1 MRKNSGFK
9 IIIIGIVII
18 LSIFIVVSI
27 SNLNVFEKEPPNIA
41 LENETHW
48 NLKTPI
54 PLKITDNVGIKFIKI
69 VLNDGSASQVLLSKE
84 FNDTQAELNLNIAFP
99 KNAIF
104 DEKKTYTLTVE
115 AIDTSKWNFFGGN
128 KSVKHSKLL
137 VDTKKPEIYILN
149 QSYKISKG
157 GAAAVVFRASDD
169 NIKDVYIQTNYG
181 KKFKATPFYKD
192 GYYASLVAW
201 PSSEN
206 DFSADVVAEDMAGNK
221 SNMRVRYFL
230 QDRKYK
236 VSKIAL
242 NDRFLDGKILDLAN
256 QYAADPAAMDKLARF
271 KFVNETLRISNEKK
285 ITEITSKVPE
295 KSMSGFYIAPFY
307 PLRNGAAVASFGDH
321 RFYTYNG
328 NDVSESWHLGLDL
341 ASTAGAKIA
350 TSNPSVVVFN
360 EENGIYGQNIIL
372 YHGFGLYTL
381 YGHCNSTNVNVG
393 EQLSVD
399 APIAT
404 TGTTGLALGDHLHFG
419 VLVQGIEVR
428 PEEWMDNKWM
438 KDNVYDV
445 LELSKKV
452 IDKKI

>member
-9 IIIIGIVII
+9 IIIIGIIII

-27 SNLNVFEKEPPNIA
+27 SNLNILEKEPPNIA

-48 NLKTPI
+48 NLKAPI
-54 PLKITDNVGIKFIKI
+54 PLKITDNAGIKFIKI

-84 FNDTQAELNLNIAFP
+84 FNDSQTEVNLNIAFP

-104 DEKKTYTLTVE
+104 DEKKTYTLIVE

-128 KSVKHSKLL
+128 KSVKNSKLL
-137 VDTKKPEIYILN
+137 VDTKRPEIYILN

-181 KKFKATPFYKD
+181 KKFKVTPFYKD
-192 GYYASLVAW
+192 GYYSSLVAW

-206 DFSADVVAEDMAGNK
+206 EFSADVVAEDMAGNK
-221 SNMRVRYFL
+221 SNMRIRYFL

-236 VSKIAL
+236 ISKIAL

-256 QYAADPAAMDKLARF
+256 QYATDPNAMDKLARF

-285 ITEITSKVPE
+285 IAEITSKVPE
-295 KSMSGFYIAPFY
+295 KSMNGFYIDPFY

-321 RFYTYNG
+321 RFYTYGG

-399 APIAT
+399 AFIGT

-445 LELSKKV
+445 IELSKKV

>member
-18 LSIFIVVSI
+18 LSIFIVVSM

-271 KFVNETLRISNEKK
+271 KFVNETLRILNEKK

-295 KSMSGFYIAPFY
+295 KSMNGFYIAPFY